1 MVYLDETSKHLIAEA
16 RGAPARFDYEYQR
29 TFSPQ
34 KRIHGYGWVIV
45 VPAEVVNVPRH
56 WRLE

>member
-16 RGAPARFDYEYQR
+16 RGAPARFDSEYQR

-34 KRIHGYGWVIV
+34 KRIHGYG
-45 VPAEVVNVPRH
+45 
-56 WRLE
+56 